1 MDTQE
6 VQELEETAAVM
17 ADVFLERPGV
27 HTVHLAEVPH
37 DAGGPPYYIG
47 PKYRLIVVVDGELAI
62 SYLFGLT
69 CPGNVLKQDGAGA
82 VTTSAGDVTDAVG
95 IWTERPETPHETGF
109 RLLGLNEDSFRESLT
124 ARGGDTQVW
133 LDGDIDFVLLPRDW
147 LIHIDEMHDLFRLD
161 QSQRYPFVL
170 FPEDEWQYAVGHYR
184 VYNGHTRAFVAKP

>member
-62 SYLFGLT
+62 SYLLGLT
-69 CPGNVLKQDGAGA
+69 CPPAGP
-82 VTTSAGDVTDAVG
+82 
-95 IWTERPETPHETGF
+95 ERGLIPREPHGKG
-109 RLLGLNEDSFRESLT
+109 RRHPGL
-124 ARGGDTQVW
+124 ARW
-133 LDGDIDFVLLPRDW
+133 
-147 LIHIDEMHDLFRLD
+147 
-161 QSQRYPFVL
+161 
-170 FPEDEWQYAVGHYR
+170 
-184 VYNGHTRAFVAKP
+184 